1 VGARGLQVSSQEAGE
16 RVASFQKGRFKAEAE
31 TFTLRRVHEEMTDHY
46 QTLGLHRRCTEAQIR
61 TAYRMLAKQHH
72 PDVNGGSEESVLR
85 TRMLNAAHE
94 VLSDPEARA
103 AYDREL
109 AAAERASVR
118 VRAGR
123 IEKNVAQDITLRL
136 EDFLKGTRL
145 EIRVNDPANPDG
157 PETYTC
163 EVPAGTA
170 PGARFRVPREGA
182 FRGGH
187 VLVRVKAGADFQF
200 KARGSDL
207 RCDLRISA
215 DRAAK
220 GGSELLRGLGGGSV
234 RVEIPKGVG
243 RGEIVRVTGEGLPRP
258 RGGRGD
264 LLVRI
269 QYRPEVTVRRAGK

>member
-1 VGARGLQVSSQEAGE
+1 MDDEL
-16 RVASFQKGRFKAEAE
+16 
-31 TFTLRRVHEEMTDHY
+31 TDHY

-61 TAYRMLAKQHH
+61 TAYRLLAKQHH
-72 PDVNGGSEESVLR
+72 PDLNAGTEESVLR
-85 TRMLNAAHE
+85 TRVLNAAYE
-94 VLSDPEARA
+94 VLIDPEARA
-103 AYDREL
+103 AYDRQL
-109 AAAERASVR
+109 ASAERASVR
-118 VRAGR
+118 VRPGR
-123 IEKNVAQDITLRL
+123 IEKNVAQDVTLRL

-145 EIRVNDPANPDG
+145 EIRVNDPANPEG
-157 PETYTC
+157 PEIYPC

-170 PGARFRVPREGA
+170 PGARFRVPREGP

-187 VLVRVKAGADFQF
+187 VMVRVKAGADFRF

-220 GGSELLRGLGGGSV
+220 GGSELLRGLAGGSI

-243 RGEIVRVTGEGLPRP
+243 RGEIVRVTGEGLPRL

-269 QYRPEVTVRRAGK
+269 QYRPEVTVRRTGR

>member
-1 VGARGLQVSSQEAGE
+1 MHDEL
-16 RVASFQKGRFKAEAE
+16 
-31 TFTLRRVHEEMTDHY
+31 TDHY

-72 PDVNGGSEESVLR
+72 PDVNGGAEEAVLR
-85 TRMLNAAHE
+85 TRLLNAAHE

-109 AAAERASVR
+109 AAAERSSVR

-157 PETYTC
+157 PETYSC
-163 EVPAGTA
+163 EVPEGTA

-187 VLVRVKAGADFQF
+187 VLVRVKAGADFRF

-207 RCDLRISA
+207 RCDLRIPA
-215 DRAAK
+215 ERAAK

>member
-1 VGARGLQVSSQEAGE
+1 
-16 RVASFQKGRFKAEAE
+16 
-31 TFTLRRVHEEMTDHY
+31 VHDEWTDHY

-72 PDVNGGSEESVLR
+72 PDVNGGAEESVLR
-85 TRMLNAAHE
+85 TRLLNAAHE

-163 EVPAGTA
+163 EVPEGTA

-187 VLVRVKAGADFQF
+187 VLVRVKSGADFRF

-207 RCDLRISA
+207 RCDLRIPA
-215 DRAAK
+215 ERAAK